1 MKNMEKKFAVVGIEK
16 FKLYAEPRGI
26 WMKFNTYG
34 TTRKVVHNGKTSF
47 REAIDAVAKD
57 GTKGWVINLSGRQ
70 RKFVSKA
77 DGYLVI

>member
-34 TTRKVVHNGKTSF
+34 ATRKVVHNGETD
-47 REAIDAVAKD
+47 R
-57 GTKGWVINLSGRQ
+57 L
-70 RKFVSKA
+70 
-77 DGYLVI
+77 